1 MTLLLSVATPK
12 NTIKVHGTLVADLKH
27 HDRRLTRQTSIFELS
42 IKRPT
47 FLNSSIHGLSR
58 DYDRTIDCAVQNLVW
73 KSERMKSVDSS
84 DK

>member
-42 IKRPT
+42 IKRRH
-47 FLNSSIHGLSR
+47 SSIPPFMVSR
-58 DYDRTIDCAVQNLVW
+58 EIMIGRLIVLFKTWSGRA
-73 KSERMKSVDSS
+73 RG
-84 DK
+84 